1 MLWQRFKTA
10 VVALAIILVVLFVA
24 PRDVTLALVA
34 LIVAAAAWEWGPLA
48 SIAKAPG
55 RAAYV
60 AFIMVCAA
68 SLWFLLPQAWY
79 PQLFYAVAAWWLLA
93 FVLVLR
99 YPFPVPPP
107 LAFFAGAA
115 LLAPAF
121 FSLGK
126 LLTLENGAQWT
137 LFVLVVIWG
146 ADVGAYFSGKALGR
160 RKLAPRVSPKKTWEG
175 VAGGLVVCALVGVAG
190 VYLFGLAW
198 YRLVPLCVLT
208 GLVSV
213 VGDLAVSLFKRNA
226 GVKDSGTLFP
236 GHGGVLDRIDSL
248 TIATP
253 FFVAAIMYGHGPW

>member
-1 MLWQRFKTA
+1 MLLQRFVTA
-10 VVALAIILVVLFVA
+10 VIALAIILAALFVA

-34 LIVAAAAWEWGPLA
+34 LIVAAAAWEWGALA
-48 SIAKAPG
+48 SIGKPPG

-60 AFIMVCAA
+60 VLVMACVAA
-68 SLWFLLPQAWY
+68 LWYLLPQAWY
-79 PQLFYAVAAWWLLA
+79 PALFYIVGAWWLLA

-99 YPFPVPPP
+99 YPFTVPRP
-107 LAFFAGAA
+107 LAFIAGIA
-115 LLAPAF
+115 LLAPVF

-126 LLTLENGAQWT
+126 LLTYENGAQLT

-146 ADVGAYFSGKALGR
+146 ADVGAYFSGKAIGR
-160 RKLAPRVSPKKTWEG
+160 HKLAPQVSPKKTWEG

-190 VYLFGLAW
+190 VWLFGLAW
-198 YRLVPLCVLT
+198 YRLVPLCILT

-226 GVKDSGTLFP
+226 GVKDSGKLFP

-253 FFVAAIMYGHGPW
+253 FFVAAIMYGHGTW